1 MALAP
6 VLTAQEMEMVQDTDV
21 VAHIERQAEAIRARA
36 KAEGWT
42 FFGVPTTIGAERY
55 ANVYEYEL
63 SMALGQFSDL
73 HKEVYG
79 FRPRGKAPAHLSLAD
94 VDVLINETLEQQDK
108 MDRRHEDD
116 YQVLEAWNAEQLD
129 LAVDKLDENWD
140 KYDALAERLGY

>member
-21 VAHIERQAEAIRARA
+21 VAHIERKADEIRARA
-36 KAEGWT
+36 KEEGWT

-63 SMALGQFSDL
+63 EMALSHFSDL

-79 FRPRGKAPAHLSLAD
+79 FRPRGKAPEFLSLSD

-108 MDRRHEDD
+108 MDRRHEED
-116 YQVLEAWNAEQLD
+116 YQVLETWNAEQLD
-129 LAVDKLDENWD
+129 LAVDQLDENWD
-140 KYDALAERLGY
+140 KYDALAEKLGY

>member
-1 MALAP
+1 MA
-6 VLTAQEMEMVQDTDV
+6 LTAQEMEMVQDTNV
-21 VAHIERQAEAIRARA
+21 VAHIERQAEAIQARA

-42 FFGVPTTIGAERY
+42 FWGVPTTAHADNY

-79 FRPRGKAPAHLSLAD
+79 FRPRGLAPKHLSLSD
-94 VDVLINETLEQQDK
+94 VDVLINETLEQQDQ

-116 YQVLEAWNAEQLD
+116 HQVLEAWNAKQLN
-129 LAVDKLDENWD
+129 LAVDQLDENWD
-140 KYDALAERLGY
+140 KYDALAAKMGF

>member
-1 MALAP
+1 MALKP

-21 VAHIERQAEAIRARA
+21 VAHIERQAEAIRAQA

-42 FFGVPTTIGAERY
+42 FFGVPSTIGAERY

-79 FRPRGKAPAHLSLAD
+79 FRPRGAAPAHLSLSD
-94 VDVLINETLEQQDK
+94 VDALINETLEQQDR
-108 MDRRHEDD
+108 MERRDD
-116 YQVLEAWNAEQLD
+116 DCGAPELWNADQLN
-129 LAVDKLDENWD
+129 LAVDQLDENWD
-140 KYDALAERLGY
+140 KYDALAEGMGY

>member
-1 MALAP
+1 MALKP

-21 VAHIERQAEAIRARA
+21 VAHIERQAEAIRAQA

-42 FFGVPTTIGAERY
+42 FFGVPSTIGAERY

-79 FRPRGKAPAHLSLAD
+79 FRPRGKAPEFLSLAD
-94 VDVLINETLEQQDK
+94 VDILINETLEQQDK
-108 MDRRHEDD
+108 MDRRHEED
-116 YQVLEAWNAEQLD
+116 YQVLETWNAEQLD
-129 LAVDKLDENWD
+129 LAVDQLDENWD
-140 KYDALAERLGY
+140 KYDALAEKLGY

>member
-1 MALAP
+1 MAL
-6 VLTAQEMEMVQDTDV
+6 TKREMEMVQDTDV

-42 FFGVPTTIGAERY
+42 FFGVPTTIGADRY

-63 SMALGQFSDL
+63 EMALGQFSDL

-79 FRPRGKAPAHLSLAD
+79 FRPRGMAPEFLTLSD
-94 VDVLINETLEQQDK
+94 VAVLINETLEQQDK

-116 YQVLEAWNAEQLD
+116 HQVLEAWNSKQLN
-129 LAVDKLDENWD
+129 LAVDQLDENWD
-140 KYDALAERLGY
+140 KYDALADKLGY

>member
-1 MALAP
+1 MAIAP
-6 VLTAQEMEMVQDTDV
+6 VLTAQEMEMVQDKNV
-21 VAHIERQAEAIRARA
+21 VAHIERKAEEIRERA

-42 FFGVPTTIGAERY
+42 FFGVPSTIGAEHY

-79 FRPRGKAPAHLSLAD
+79 FRPRGEAPGHLSLAD

-116 YQVLEAWNAEQLD
+116 YQVLEAWNAEQLE
-129 LAVDKLDENWD
+129 LAVDQLDENWD
-140 KYDALAERLGY
+140 KYDAMAERLGY

>member
-1 MALAP
+1 MAL
-6 VLTAQEMEMVQDTDV
+6 TAREMEMVQDTNV
-21 VAHIERQAEAIRARA
+21 VAHIEQLAEAIRTQA

-42 FFGVPTTIGAERY
+42 FFGVPTTIGADRY

-79 FRPRGKAPAHLSLAD
+79 FRPRGLAPKHLTLSD
-94 VDVLINETLEQQDK
+94 VDVLISETLEQQDQ

-116 YQVLEAWNAEQLD
+116 HQVLEAWNAKQLN
-129 LAVDKLDENWD
+129 LAVDQLDENWD
-140 KYDALAERLGY
+140 KYDALADKLGY

>member
-21 VAHIERQAEAIRARA
+21 VAHIERKADEIRARA
-36 KAEGWT
+36 KEEGWT
-42 FFGVPTTIGAERY
+42 FFGVPSTIGAERY

-63 SMALGQFSDL
+63 EMALSHFSDL

-116 YQVLEAWNAEQLD
+116 YGILEAWNAEQLN
-129 LAVDKLDENWD
+129 LAVDQLDENWD
-140 KYDALAERLGY
+140 KYDALAEKLGY

>member
-6 VLTAQEMEMVQDTDV
+6 VLTDKEMEMVQDTDV

-42 FFGVPTTIGAERY
+42 FFMTPTTRGAESY

-79 FRPRGKAPAHLSLAD
+79 FRPRGEAPGHLSLSD

-108 MDRRHEDD
+108 MNRRHEAD
-116 YQVLEAWNAEQLD
+116 YQVLEAWNAKQLD
-129 LAVDKLDENWD
+129 LAVDQLDENWD
-140 KYDALAERLGY
+140 KYDAMAERLGY

>member
-21 VAHIERQAEAIRARA
+21 VAHIERKADEIRARA
-36 KAEGWT
+36 KKEGWT

-63 SMALGQFSDL
+63 EMALSHFSDL

-116 YQVLEAWNAEQLD
+116 HQVLETWNAEQLD
-129 LAVDKLDENWD
+129 LAVDQLDENWD
-140 KYDALAERLGY
+140 KYDALAEKLGY

>member
-21 VAHIERQAEAIRARA
+21 VAHIERKAEAIRAQA
-36 KAEGWT
+36 KEEGWT
-42 FFGVPTTIGAERY
+42 FFGVPTTIGADRY

-63 SMALGQFSDL
+63 EMALGQFSDL

-79 FRPRGKAPAHLSLAD
+79 FRPRGKAPAHLSLSD

-108 MDRRHEDD
+108 MNRRHEDD

-129 LAVDKLDENWD
+129 LAVDQLDENWD
-140 KYDALAERLGY
+140 KYDALAEKLGY

>member
-1 MALAP
+1 MAL
-6 VLTAQEMEMVQDTDV
+6 TTQEMEMVQDTNV

-36 KAEGWT
+36 KEEGWT
-42 FFGVPTTIGAERY
+42 FFGVPTTMHADSY

-79 FRPRGKAPAHLSLAD
+79 FRPRGMAPKHLTLSD

-116 YQVLEAWNAEQLD
+116 HQVLEAWNAKQLN
-129 LAVDKLDENWD
+129 LAVDQLDENWD
-140 KYDALAERLGY
+140 KYDALADKLGY